1 MPSWLASLIR
11 RLNIVTAHPFPIR
24 FVTSRLLMGTGL
36 CRFFSIPRHEYTL
49 TFFPTALSAALW
61 INPRERYDEEMFLRD
76 LVQPGDT
83 VIDVGANIGSI
94 TLALANAVGPAGHVL
109 SIEPHP
115 RLFMSLKANIARNN
129 VFHVEAINCAL
140 GQTEAIL
147 CLTDRREDD
156 QNAVVSGGNMTDAL
170 EVPIRPLDSLAPPGP
185 IELLKIDVEG
195 YEYFV
200 LKGATQSLR
209 RIRKIYLEYVPE
221 FSVRYGS
228 AVPAPWK
235 PALDAGFRL
244 FQKTPEGIVEA
255 SLPPPGKTMLIAARS
270 MSDIFPTRTQP

>member
-1 MPSWLASLIR
+1 MPSWLAPLIR
-11 RLNIVTAHPFPIR
+11 RLNIVTTHPFPMR
-24 FVTSRLLMGTGL
+24 LVTSRLLMRTGL
-36 CRFFSIPRHEYTL
+36 CRFFSIPRHKYTL

-61 INPRERYDEEMFLRD
+61 VNPRERHDEEMFLRH

-94 TLALANAVGPAGHVL
+94 TLALADAVGPTGRVL

-115 RLFMSLKANIARNN
+115 RLFRSLAANIARNN

-140 GQTEAIL
+140 GETKAIL
-147 CLTDRREDD
+147 RFSDRREDD
-156 QNAVVSGGNMTDAL
+156 QNAVVSGDDMTDAL
-170 EVPIRPLDSLAPPGP
+170 EVPIRSLDSLAPPGP

-209 RIRKIYLEYVPE
+209 RTRKIYLEYVPE
-221 FSVRYGS
+221 FSARYGS
-228 AVPAPWK
+228 NVPAPWK

-255 SLPPPGKTMLIAARS
+255 ALPPPEKTMLIAARS
-270 MSDIFPTRTQP
+270 MSDIFPSRTHA